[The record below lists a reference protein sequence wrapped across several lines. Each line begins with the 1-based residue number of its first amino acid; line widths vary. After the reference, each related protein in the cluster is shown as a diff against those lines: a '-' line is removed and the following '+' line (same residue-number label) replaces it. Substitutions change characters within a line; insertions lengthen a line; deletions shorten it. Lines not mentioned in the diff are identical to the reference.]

1 MAKTTFK
8 TRFDKFKKKSDELY
22 WHFKD
27 MRSKLKALAKEASKL
42 ADESSIMDDCEPE
55 LFTLLADYET
65 FVGESVDD
73 IYATLSNM
81 KNSTSKKP
89 LPYEKRKEFC
99 FERVKSSEAKKYPS
113 IAPGD

>member
-8 TRFDKFKKKSDELY
+8 TRFDKFKKNSDRL
-22 WHFKD
+22 HAQFKGI
-27 MRSKLKALAKEASKL
+27 RTKLKALAKEATKL
-42 ADESSIMDDCEPE
+42 ADEATLKNDCSAL

-81 KNSTSKKP
+81 KNSTFKKP

-99 FERVKSSEAKKYPS
+99 FERVKSSEAKKYPT

>member
-42 ADESSIMDDCEPE
+42 ADESSIMDD
-55 LFTLLADYET
+55 
-65 FVGESVDD
+65 
-73 IYATLSNM
+73 
-81 KNSTSKKP
+81 
-89 LPYEKRKEFC
+89 
-99 FERVKSSEAKKYPS
+99 
-113 IAPGD
+113 

>member
-1 MAKTTFK
+1 MKKTTSINKFK
-8 TRFDKFKKKSDELY
+8 TKFDKFKKKSDELY

-42 ADESSIMDDCEPE
+42 SNESPIMDDCEPG

-81 KNSTSKKP
+81 KNSTYKKP

-99 FERVKSSEAKKYPS
+99 FERCADKK
-113 IAPGD
+113 